1 MEFKSPVLLAEE
13 SSNIASV
20 GYFLDI
26 NPIHLLSGLL
36 AMVGWSKDKQLD
48 ANSTFEGCF
57 GSGDG
62 LAEVSRRLE

>member
-1 MEFKSPVLLAEE
+1 MKFKSPVLLAEE

-48 ANSTFEGCF
+48 ANST
-57 GSGDG
+57 
-62 LAEVSRRLE
+62 